1 MEYCLAIKESEELT
15 HATIWMNF
23 ENIILSE
30 KEPVTKTF
38 GVLGGF
44 SSVCASVATVST
56 VNQN

>member
-1 MEYCLAIKESEELT
+1 MEYCLAIKESEVLT

-30 KEPVTKTF
+30 KKTVRKTF

-44 SSVCASVATVST
+44 T
-56 VNQN
+56 